1 MRSPE
6 LLQGEHLKLYIGVN
20 DGRVVL
26 DFGRSLS
33 HIEMEPQEAEQLLT
47 LLRKH
52 ADLARQGSMPLMPA
66 GELQDA
72 EERNWLGLKRS
83 IYPGRLKN
91 G

>member
-20 DGRVVL
+20 NGRVVL

-52 ADLARQGSMPLMPA
+52 ADLARHGKEHLTV
-66 GELQDA
+66 LQ
-72 EERNWLGLKRS
+72 WLKA
-83 IYPGRLKN
+83 N
-91 G
+91 AT